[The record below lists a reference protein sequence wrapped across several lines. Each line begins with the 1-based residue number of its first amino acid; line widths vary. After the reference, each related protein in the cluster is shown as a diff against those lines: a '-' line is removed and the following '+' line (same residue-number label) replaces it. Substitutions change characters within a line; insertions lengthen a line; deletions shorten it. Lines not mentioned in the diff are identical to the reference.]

1 MNLSQI
7 RNRIEALER
16 RFALPLT
23 AVRLRPHATPV
34 LRPVGHRPRPQ
45 ATPARNLPTSSASSP
60 TPDSASPT
68 YTNLSLFLERHR
80 ENNTCPMPSQ
90 IVSTLLPGQKARK
103 IIDALFR
110 FDPPAEEPPHARP
123 CSASP
128 HPPIDASPTR
138 RYHSP
143 QRPTRPQ
150 PPIRKEPPHGR
161 ANNGRWRHPHRGPQ
175 QPRR

>member
-23 AVRLRPHATPV
+23 AVRLRPHATLFCDQWAIARGCKQTLPE
-34 LRPVGHRPRPQ
+34 
-45 ATPARNLPTSSASSP
+45 TPGFIHTLADAGFRL
-60 TPDSASPT
+60 PT

-103 IIDALFR
+103 IINALFR
-110 FDPPAEEPPHARP
+110 FDRPRRRPPAPAPALF
-123 CSASP
+123 
-128 HPPIDASPTR
+128 HPIPLSTPAPTR

-143 QRPTRPQ
+143 QRYTPPN
-150 PPIRKEPPHGR
+150 PPIRKEDPHGR
-161 ANNGRWRHPHRGPQ
+161 ANNGRRRHSHRGPQ